1 MNTQASYLHKLRYF
15 FYILMAAIFGWF
27 LFMELFGPDEQSANR
42 TSTAALY
49 SGTFVWEKADGT
61 SEEIKVPGK
70 YRVPAGETMV
80 LTTTLPDNYDET
92 AFAIRSSLQDVKFYI
107 GGELRAEYST
117 KETRLVGKNS
127 ASRFVFCPTS
137 YKDAGKELRLELT
150 TYTSNYSGVVN
161 SIYCGDQSA
170 IWQIIFHQYGP
181 STFIGFFVLFSGMT
195 IILFSMILGFLYHID
210 FDMEYLGWCMT
221 MGAAAGRIQIKAD
234 SRS

>member
-27 LFMELFGPDEQSANR
+27 LFMELFGADEQSANR

-61 SEEIKVPGK
+61 SEEIKVPGR
-70 YRVPAGETMV
+70 YQVPAGETMV

-117 KETRLVGKNS
+117 IECKSNDFRKPYDSYLYSHRTPSETWKENRVITEV
-127 ASRFVFCPTS
+127 C
-137 YKDAGKELRLELT
+137 
-150 TYTSNYSGVVN
+150 
-161 SIYCGDQSA
+161 
-170 IWQIIFHQYGP
+170 
-181 STFIGFFVLFSGMT
+181 
-195 IILFSMILGFLYHID
+195 
-210 FDMEYLGWCMT
+210 
-221 MGAAAGRIQIKAD
+221 
-234 SRS
+234 

>member
-1 MNTQASYLHKLRYF
+1 M
-15 FYILMAAIFGWF
+15 FGA
-27 LFMELFGPDEQSANR
+27 DEQSVNR
-42 TSTAALY
+42 TSTATLY

-70 YRVPAGETMV
+70 YQVPAGETMV

-137 YKDAGKELRLELT
+137 YKDAGTDDLYFKLFRGSQFHLLWGSVSHLADYLPSIW
-150 TYTSNYSGVVN
+150 TYYFYRFLCSFFRNDY
-161 SIYCGDQSA
+161 Y
-170 IWQIIFHQYGP
+170 
-181 STFIGFFVLFSGMT
+181 FIQHDPWFS
-195 IILFSMILGFLYHID
+195 LSY
-210 FDMEYLGWCMT
+210 
-221 MGAAAGRIQIKAD
+221 
-234 SRS
+234 

>member
-1 MNTQASYLHKLRYF
+1 MGLPKKLKCRESTGFRRERLWF
-15 FYILMAAIFGWF
+15 F
-27 LFMELFGPDEQSANR
+27 
-42 TSTAALY
+42 
-49 SGTFVWEKADGT
+49 
-61 SEEIKVPGK
+61 
-70 YRVPAGETMV
+70 
-80 LTTTLPDNYDET
+80 TTTLPDNYDET

-181 STFIGFFVLFSGMT
+181 TTFYRFLCSFFRNDYYFIQHDPWFS
-195 IILFSMILGFLYHID
+195 LSY
-210 FDMEYLGWCMT
+210 
-221 MGAAAGRIQIKAD
+221 
-234 SRS
+234 

>member
-1 MNTQASYLHKLRYF
+1 
-15 FYILMAAIFGWF
+15 MAAIFGWF

-107 GGELRAEYST
+107 GGELRAEW
-117 KETRLVGKNS
+117 L
-127 ASRFVFCPTS
+127 
-137 YKDAGKELRLELT
+137 
-150 TYTSNYSGVVN
+150 
-161 SIYCGDQSA
+161 
-170 IWQIIFHQYGP
+170 
-181 STFIGFFVLFSGMT
+181 
-195 IILFSMILGFLYHID
+195 
-210 FDMEYLGWCMT
+210 
-221 MGAAAGRIQIKAD
+221 GRIPPAD
-234 SRS
+234 LFFALLPIRMQEKNFVWN

>member
-1 MNTQASYLHKLRYF
+1 MNTQVSYLHKLRYF

-27 LFMELFGPDEQSANR
+27 LFMELFGADEQSANR

-107 GGELRAEYST
+107 G
-117 KETRLVGKNS
+117 
-127 ASRFVFCPTS
+127 ASC
-137 YKDAGKELRLELT
+137 
-150 TYTSNYSGVVN
+150 
-161 SIYCGDQSA
+161 I
-170 IWQIIFHQYGP
+170 
-181 STFIGFFVLFSGMT
+181 
-195 IILFSMILGFLYHID
+195 
-210 FDMEYLGWCMT
+210 
-221 MGAAAGRIQIKAD
+221 IQI
-234 SRS
+234 

>member
-27 LFMELFGPDEQSANR
+27 LFMELFGADEQSANR

-117 KETRLVGKNS
+117 KET
-127 ASRFVFCPTS
+127 
-137 YKDAGKELRLELT
+137 
-150 TYTSNYSGVVN
+150 
-161 SIYCGDQSA
+161 
-170 IWQIIFHQYGP
+170 
-181 STFIGFFVLFSGMT
+181 
-195 IILFSMILGFLYHID
+195 
-210 FDMEYLGWCMT
+210 
-221 MGAAAGRIQIKAD
+221 
-234 SRS
+234 

>member
-1 MNTQASYLHKLRYF
+1 M
-15 FYILMAAIFGWF
+15 
-27 LFMELFGPDEQSANR
+27 
-42 TSTAALY
+42 
-49 SGTFVWEKADGT
+49 
-61 SEEIKVPGK
+61 
-70 YRVPAGETMV
+70 
-80 LTTTLPDNYDET
+80 
-92 AFAIRSSLQDVKFYI
+92 
-107 GGELRAEYST
+107 
-117 KETRLVGKNS
+117 VGKNS

-137 YKDAGKELRLELT
+137 YKDAGKELRLELK

-221 MGAAAGRIQIKAD
+221 MGAVWLLGESKLRQILVPNASALASLCFVMIILCPIPLLLYAD
-234 SRS
+234 SIQNGRHRRMYLIAGGIVLANFAISSVLYSTGMKDYIEMLPL

>member
-1 MNTQASYLHKLRYF
+1 
-15 FYILMAAIFGWF
+15 MAAIFGWF

-70 YRVPAGETMV
+70 YQVPAGETMV

-117 KETRLVGKNS
+117 KETR
-127 ASRFVFCPTS
+127 
-137 YKDAGKELRLELT
+137 
-150 TYTSNYSGVVN
+150 
-161 SIYCGDQSA
+161 
-170 IWQIIFHQYGP
+170 
-181 STFIGFFVLFSGMT
+181 
-195 IILFSMILGFLYHID
+195 
-210 FDMEYLGWCMT
+210 
-221 MGAAAGRIQIKAD
+221 
-234 SRS
+234 

>member
-1 MNTQASYLHKLRYF
+1 MTIRKKNGILLTVIFFKHERSFSLNTQASYLHKLRYF
-15 FYILMAAIFGWF
+15 FYILMVAIFGWF

-61 SEEIKVPGK
+61 SEEIKVPGR

-117 KETRLVGKNS
+117 KETRLVGKNFRQQIVF
-127 ASRFVFCPTS
+127 ALLPIRMQEKNFVW
-137 YKDAGKELRLELT
+137 
-150 TYTSNYSGVVN
+150 N
-161 SIYCGDQSA
+161 
-170 IWQIIFHQYGP
+170 
-181 STFIGFFVLFSGMT
+181 
-195 IILFSMILGFLYHID
+195 
-210 FDMEYLGWCMT
+210 
-221 MGAAAGRIQIKAD
+221 
-234 SRS
+234 

>member
-1 MNTQASYLHKLRYF
+1 
-15 FYILMAAIFGWF
+15 MAAIFGWF
-27 LFMELFGPDEQSANR
+27 LFMELFGADEQSANR

-61 SEEIKVPGK
+61 SEEIKVPGR

-127 ASRFVFCPTS
+127 SSRFVFCPTS

-150 TYTSNYSGVVN
+150 TYTSNYSGVFHLLWRSVSHLADYLP
-161 SIYCGDQSA
+161 SICAYHFYRFLCSFFRNNNYF
-170 IWQIIFHQYGP
+170 IQYDP
-181 STFIGFFVLFSGMT
+181 WFS
-195 IILFSMILGFLYHID
+195 LSY
-210 FDMEYLGWCMT
+210 
-221 MGAAAGRIQIKAD
+221 
-234 SRS
+234 

>member
-70 YRVPAGETMV
+70 YRVPAGETMI

-107 GGELRAEYST
+107 G
-117 KETRLVGKNS
+117 
-127 ASRFVFCPTS
+127 ASC
-137 YKDAGKELRLELT
+137 
-150 TYTSNYSGVVN
+150 
-161 SIYCGDQSA
+161 I
-170 IWQIIFHQYGP
+170 
-181 STFIGFFVLFSGMT
+181 
-195 IILFSMILGFLYHID
+195 
-210 FDMEYLGWCMT
+210 
-221 MGAAAGRIQIKAD
+221 IQI
-234 SRS
+234 

>member
-1 MNTQASYLHKLRYF
+1 
-15 FYILMAAIFGWF
+15 
-27 LFMELFGPDEQSANR
+27 
-42 TSTAALY
+42 
-49 SGTFVWEKADGT
+49 
-61 SEEIKVPGK
+61 
-70 YRVPAGETMV
+70 MV

-161 SIYCGDQSA
+161 SSIVEISQ
-170 IWQIIFHQYGP
+170 P
-181 STFIGFFVLFSGMT
+181 SGRLSSINMDLLLLSVSLFFFP
-195 IILFSMILGFLYHID
+195 
-210 FDMEYLGWCMT
+210 E
-221 MGAAAGRIQIKAD
+221 
-234 SRS
+234 